1 MSKILK
7 MKIAIVCSTGGHLF
21 QLYILKDWWKKY
33 ERFWVTFRKEDAL
46 SMLKEEKKYWAYYP
60 TTRNLWNLIRNTI
73 LAWRI
78 LRKEKP
84 DIIVSTGAGVAV
96 PFFWLGKLFG
106 AKTIFIE
113 VYDRIDSPTLTGK
126 LVYPVT
132 NRFLLQ
138 WESQKKFYPKGIV
151 IGEML

>member
-1 MSKILK
+1 

>member
-1 MSKILK
+1 

-132 NRFLLQ
+132 DRFLLQ

>member
-1 MSKILK
+1 

-138 WESQKKFYPKGIV
+138 WDSQKKFYPKGIV

>member
-1 MSKILK
+1 
-7 MKIAIVCSTGGHLF
+7 
-21 QLYILKDWWKKY
+21 
-33 ERFWVTFRKEDAL
+33 
-46 SMLKEEKKYWAYYP
+46 MLKEEKKYWAYYP